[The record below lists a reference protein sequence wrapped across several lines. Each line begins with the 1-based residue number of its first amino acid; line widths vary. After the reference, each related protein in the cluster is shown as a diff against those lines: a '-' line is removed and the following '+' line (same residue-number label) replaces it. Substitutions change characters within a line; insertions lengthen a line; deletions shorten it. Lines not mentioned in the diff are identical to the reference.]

1 MAFNFKK
8 ILGPLK
14 SPTDEKNSLL
24 KLSWA
29 YFVIR
34 ETTLNCDK
42 EISTF
47 IQKHAYVTA
56 FYVFE

>member
-47 IQKHAYVTA
+47 I
-56 FYVFE
+56 